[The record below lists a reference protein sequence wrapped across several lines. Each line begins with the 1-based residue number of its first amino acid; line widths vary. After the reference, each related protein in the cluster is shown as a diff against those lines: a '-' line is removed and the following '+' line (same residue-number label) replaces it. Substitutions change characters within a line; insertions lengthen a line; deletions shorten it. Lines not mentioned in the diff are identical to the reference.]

1 MTLQLMVTMMETMK
15 EMQKKTTEEREDS
28 GMLRGVELVRAGVA
42 DLPALP
48 PWSPTTGPL
57 QLGDWMLLITPVIA
71 DLSLTSEEWW
81 SLMTKESEKWFQA
94 HMALGPIDRLQH
106 APAVPVQLQ
115 EDRWQR
121 LERRVSTMILQA
133 LPEGVRE
140 ELASAR
146 RLSVLVSSRTSCW
159 FTVQVGFKKNRSCCE
174 TWKNL
179 EKFKAWPKPQRQ
191 FGAGCARGSAQKK
204 LERFLLTP
212 QSCSR
217 DCHLNSCKNS
227 LALLPIP
234 LLRSS
239 SSLINSRASWRR
251 ICGQP
256 LT

>member
-15 EMQKKTTEEREDS
+15 EMQKKTNEGREDS

-71 DLSLTSEEWW
+71 DLSLTSDEWW
-81 SLMTKESEKWFQA
+81 SLMTKESEKWYQA

-106 APAVPVQLQ
+106 APEVPVQLQ

-140 ELASAR
+140 ELVSAR
-146 RLSVLVSSRTSCW
+146 RLSVFGVLTYLLLVYCPGGVQERQTLLRNLEEPGEIQSMVEAPPHNPAQGIEPDDQEAFGRSSRT
-159 FTVQVGFKKNRSCCE
+159 
-174 TWKNL
+174 
-179 EKFKAWPKPQRQ
+179 
-191 FGAGCARGSAQKK
+191 
-204 LERFLLTP
+204 
-212 QSCSR
+212 
-217 DCHLNSCKNS
+217 
-227 LALLPIP
+227 
-234 LLRSS
+234 
-239 SSLINSRASWRR
+239 
-251 ICGQP
+251 
-256 LT
+256 

>member
-1 MTLQLMVTMMETMK
+1 MPLEKAKMRTSEASGSKSEESRGRPKKEEGSIPEMALQLMVTMMETMK
-15 EMQKKTTEEREDS
+15 EIQKKTNEGREDS

-133 LPEGVRE
+133 LPEGVGE
-140 ELASAR
+140 ELVSAR
-146 RLSVLVSSRTSCW
+146 RLSVFGVLTLAGLLSRWGSRKQTLL
-159 FTVQVGFKKNRSCCE
+159 R
-174 TWKNL
+174 NL
-179 EKFKAWPKPQRQ
+179 EEL
-191 FGAGCARGSAQKK
+191 G
-204 LERFLLTP
+204 EI
-212 QSCSR
+212 QSM
-217 DCHLNSCKNS
+217 
-227 LALLPIP
+227 AEAPAAI
-234 LLRSS
+234 
-239 SSLINSRASWRR
+239 RR
-251 ICGQP
+251 WMR
-256 LT
+256 